1 MSNLLDVIRKNIEF
15 VGISL
20 LLMIIVFVIARA
32 SEVLIEKRNGVKFAS
47 KNTKV
52 NKTVIMAMLSA
63 IAVILMYFDFPIPI
77 IAPGFIGSFMLG
89 PCAGVVIEAVKVIL
103 HFCMKGTTT
112 AFVGDFANFILG
124 CMYVVPASIIYH
136 IKKTRKMAVVSL
148 AIGGI
153 ILVIAGMALN
163 AWYLLPK
170 YSELYGLPMDTL
182 IAMGTKVNAS
192 IKDVFS
198 FVALAVAPFNVIKA
212 VIDGVITVVL
222 YKYLSHQLKA

>member
-20 LLMIIVFVIARA
+20 LLMVIVFVIA

-77 IAPGFIGSFMLG
+77 IAPGFYKIDFSEVPVLIGSFMLG

-124 CMYVVPASIIYH
+124 CMYVVPAS
-136 IKKTRKMAVVSL
+136 
-148 AIGGI
+148 
-153 ILVIAGMALN
+153 N
-163 AWYLLPK
+163 
-170 YSELYGLPMDTL
+170 
-182 IAMGTKVNAS
+182 
-192 IKDVFS
+192 
-198 FVALAVAPFNVIKA
+198 
-212 VIDGVITVVL
+212 
-222 YKYLSHQLKA
+222 LSH